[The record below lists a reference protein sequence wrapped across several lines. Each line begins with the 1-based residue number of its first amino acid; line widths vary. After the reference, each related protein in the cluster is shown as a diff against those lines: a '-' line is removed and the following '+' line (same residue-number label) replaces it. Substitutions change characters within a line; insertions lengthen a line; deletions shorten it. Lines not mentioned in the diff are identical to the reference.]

1 MLISGTLWFLIAFF
15 AYTAYVY
22 GQGLYFPVIAFSCCF
37 DRLRILSL
45 CFSPAQKYDEKTSLA
60 RTSQGCFLHY

>member
-22 GQGLYFPVIAFSCCF
+22 GQGLYFPVI
-37 DRLRILSL
+37 DGLRILSL

-60 RTSQGCFLHY
+60 RTS

>member
-22 GQGLYFPVIAFSCCF
+22 GQGLYFPIIAF
-37 DRLRILSL
+37 
-45 CFSPAQKYDEKTSLA
+45 LA
-60 RTSQGCFLHY
+60 ALMGCGFYLFAFLQHKNTTKKHP

>member
-22 GQGLYFPVIAFSCCF
+22 GQGLYLPVIAFLAALMGCGF
-37 DRLRILSL
+37 YLFAFL
-45 CFSPAQKYDEKTSLA
+45 QHKYDETSLA
-60 RTSQGCFLHY
+60 RTS

>member
-1 MLISGTLWFLIAFF
+1 MVISGTLWFLIAFF

-22 GQGLYFPVIAFSCCF
+22 GQGLYFPVIAFLVSL
-37 DRLRILSL
+37 DGSWILSL

-60 RTSQGCFLHY
+60 RTS